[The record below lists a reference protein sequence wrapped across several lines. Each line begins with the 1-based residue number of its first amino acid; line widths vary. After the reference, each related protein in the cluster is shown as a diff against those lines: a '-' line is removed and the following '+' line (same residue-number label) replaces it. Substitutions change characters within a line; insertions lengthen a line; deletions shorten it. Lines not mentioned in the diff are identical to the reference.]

1 MPVEL
6 HEERGRQLHVVRQ
19 AGAEIGFVAIDSTV
33 DGRSRGGLRLV
44 QDLEAAEMRDAARAM
59 TLKYGFLGLP
69 QGGAKAGI
77 LGDPELPVPAK
88 RELLRRFAFEI
99 KPLLEKSIYIPDA
112 DLGTTADDIRWMM
125 QEVGIRVA
133 KHDWKENLSGFYTA
147 VSCLASAEAILAH
160 RGQGIAD
167 LSVAIE
173 GFGSVGGSLA
183 RLMTKRGAKVVA
195 VSTSQGALY
204 DQAGLDIEGLAA
216 ASREHGSAF
225 VDQSGPG
232 ERISTASLL
241 ELDVDLLCP
250 CARRHSIR
258 AENVSRIQA
267 TLICAGA
274 NNPVDPIAER
284 QLYERGIDYPPDFVS
299 NSGGV
304 LGGTLQFAGV
314 PQKRIVEAIDRLLKS
329 RMRELLVASESA
341 QCPMRDLIESRAL
354 ARHRQVCKA
363 AESPTLSGRLLALGL
378 AAYRRGLIPRA
389 FVSGL
394 TPLYMRRILRS

>member
-6 HEERGRQLHVVRQ
+6 HEEEGRQLHVVRR
-19 AGAEIGFVAIDSTV
+19 AGAEMGYVAIDSTV
-33 DGRSRGGLRLV
+33 GGRSRGGLRLV
-44 QDLEAAEMRDAARAM
+44 QDLEAGEMRDAARAM

-77 LGDPELPVPAK
+77 LGDPDLPVPAK
-88 RELLRRFAFEI
+88 RDLLRKFAFEI
-99 KPLLEKSIYIPDA
+99 KPLLDKKIYIPDA
-112 DLGTTADDIRWMM
+112 DLGTTAGDIRWMM
-125 QEVGIRVA
+125 QAVGIRVA
-133 KHDWKENLSGFYTA
+133 KHDWRESLSGFYTA
-147 VSCLASAEAILAH
+147 VSCLASAEALLEH
-160 RGQGIAD
+160 RDHEIAN

-183 RLMTKRGAKVVA
+183 LLMTDRGAKVVA

-204 DQAGLDIEGLAA
+204 DPAGLDIEELTAEA
-216 ASREHGSAF
+216 REHGSAF
-225 VDQSGPG
+225 VAQSGAG

-258 AENVSRIQA
+258 ADNVSRIQA

-314 PQKRIVEAIDRLLKS
+314 PQERIIEVIDRLLKS
-329 RMRELLVASESA
+329 RLRELLVASESA
-341 QCPMRDLIESRAL
+341 QCPLRDLIEPQAL
-354 ARHRQVCKA
+354 ARHREVRTA
-363 AESPTLSGRLLALGL
+363 AESPTLSGRLFALGL
-378 AAYRRGLIPRA
+378 AAYRRGLIPRP

-394 TPLYMRRILRS
+394 TPLFVRRILRS